1 MVNHFATL
9 LGNINLVSRQLTEV
23 PYVLG
28 DTDPEPDEE
37 VSSDDGSSL
46 ISLDDTYMAL
56 KYVRTDS
63 PLTCRH
69 YNAIRLPEALENFR
83 TLLYPATTSVYYKH
97 FLLYTYLKLIASTSL
112 QSDVFKYD
120 NRITYDLEELQDYF
134 RFYRNSPVV
143 SSDPNYTLWLL
154 GNLQPSDDL
163 NYYLNNFVISQIGT
177 STEVLLFSTTQG
189 RYYKAG
195 KPSTESS
202 EGMSNILTLVPG
214 TSTTNRLYVGGTGLS
229 FTITGPFDDPDL
241 GFAVD
246 GERKW
251 SFTAETPFV
260 FDFVA
265 KFKELEANSGIVEA
279 MLAYGDTTTSSNY
292 ENIWNMHY
300 NSVYRFAGLLMC
312 YVERLH
318 TLWLQ
323 ETS

>member
-1 MVNHFATL
+1 
-9 LGNINLVSRQLTEV
+9 
-23 PYVLG
+23 
-28 DTDPEPDEE
+28 
-37 VSSDDGSSL
+37 
-46 ISLDDTYMAL
+46 
-56 KYVRTDS
+56 
-63 PLTCRH
+63 
-69 YNAIRLPEALENFR
+69 
-83 TLLYPATTSVYYKH
+83 
-97 FLLYTYLKLIASTSL
+97 
-112 QSDVFKYD
+112 
-120 NRITYDLEELQDYF
+120 
-134 RFYRNSPVV
+134 
-143 SSDPNYTLWLL
+143 
-154 GNLQPSDDL
+154 
-163 NYYLNNFVISQIGT
+163 
-177 STEVLLFSTTQG
+177 
-189 RYYKAG
+189 
-195 KPSTESS
+195 
-202 EGMSNILTLVPG
+202 MSNILTLAPG

-229 FTITGPFDDPDL
+229 FTITGPFNDPDL

-265 KFKELEANSGIVEA
+265 KLKELEANSGIVEA